1 MRFPELEVG
10 GLVEAWLIWM
20 GWSQSSQIKFGSW
33 VPLLSLSRILMD
45 FLIDFP
51 VSEPNP
57 ESFRSIS
64 TEVVHLS
71 LLLWIIMVLEPLE
84 LEPLELIWLTRLAWL
99 RSTSSATASDSS
111 ASSRSS
117 GFTVP
122 VKEYVKKPPYFNTF
136 CQNNKIWSVWHR

>member
-1 MRFPELEVG
+1 
-10 GLVEAWLIWM
+10 
-20 GWSQSSQIKFGSW
+20 
-33 VPLLSLSRILMD
+33 MD

-84 LEPLELIWLTRLAWL
+84 LEPLELI
-99 RSTSSATASDSS
+99 
-111 ASSRSS
+111 
-117 GFTVP
+117 
-122 VKEYVKKPPYFNTF
+122 
-136 CQNNKIWSVWHR
+136 